1 MRQQILVSLA
11 SSNAGKEVDVTQ
23 FRGERKVQAVANC
36 FGVPREWEVRRSLT
50 QIRPVWRKQIGQ
62 ALNICL
68 VTGVKKVD
76 IVRRASRT
84 VYDRCN
90 ATDDNELYTTL
101 NERRN
106 KPLKV
111 WAHYVLA
118 LRDAAHF
125 PLLDE
130 ALLRTA

>member
-1 MRQQILVSLA
+1 MCFFERSRIERLISFTANNVA
-11 SSNAGKEVDVTQ
+11 KEVDVTQ
-23 FRGERKVQAVANC
+23 FGGERKVQAAANC
-36 FGVPREWEVRRSLT
+36 FYVPYERQSRRSLT

-62 ALNICL
+62 SLNICL
-68 VTGVKKVD
+68 VTGVKKAD

-106 KPLKV
+106 KPLKI
-111 WAHYVLA
+111 WAHYALA
-118 LRDAAHF
+118 LAR
-125 PLLDE
+125 
-130 ALLRTA
+130 